1 MNRRHLLAAL
11 AAFGSAPSAALAN
24 MSAAGAYR
32 FSFQNLHGGEIRLG
46 DHAGRPILIVN
57 TASFCGFA
65 SQMHD
70 LEKLHAR
77 YAPRGLL
84 VLGVPS
90 GDFGGQEAGSDPE
103 IARQATHQFGITFP
117 MATKTVIRGEQAHP
131 FFRWALAEK
140 PGDPPRWNFHKYL
153 IGPDGRIAAA
163 FSAFTNPLDERL
175 IGAIGRALEA
185 SART

>member
-1 MNRRHLLAAL
+1 MNRREILASLAAL
-11 AAFGSAPSAALAN
+11 GAAPSAALAS

-32 FSFQNLHGGEIRLG
+32 FSFKSLHGGEIMLG
-46 DHAGRPILIVN
+46 DHAGRPMLIVN

-90 GDFGGQEAGSDPE
+90 GDFGGQEAANDAD
-103 IARQATHQFGITFP
+103 IAQQATHQFGVTFP
-117 MATKTVIRGEQAHP
+117 MATKTVVKGDNAHP
-131 FFRWALAEK
+131 FFKWALAEK

-153 IGPDGRIAAA
+153 IGPDGRIAAV
-163 FSAFTNPLDERL
+163 FSAFTNPLDERM
-175 IGAIGRALEA
+175 IAAIGRTLEA
-185 SART
+185 SNRS